1 MGAKIL
7 RFKVYS
13 LVAENLGSVGSR
25 SAPRGFRTFRNLSPS
40 SRVAAIPRRRLPS
53 WSRRLSAARGSS
65 GVGTL
70 LRFRVWE
77 FRALGFRVSI

>member
-1 MGAKIL
+1 MEAAQP
-7 RFKVYS
+7 R
-13 LVAENLGSVGSR
+13 VGSGL
-25 SAPRGFRTFRNLSPS
+25 SATCRLPRG
-40 SRVAAIPRRRLPS
+40 VAAIPRRRLPS

-70 LRFRVWE
+70 LRFRVWG